1 MINISESLE
10 KIRKYTKDNE
20 DLMLCHHYLFNGI
33 YKREERGNQNCLDT
47 KADVIVMS
55 INPAE
60 TEDDWKY
67 YKNKDETPAENSNE
81 LDFHTQ
87 INDENISASAKRWER
102 KTKVFC
108 EDLFGK
114 YINETAFF
122 FWSSQDIGKKFTE
135 TFGYKWKSKE
145 CNKHFHFCKE
155 RNIELIKYHKPKI
168 IIAPGIGDAEY
179 FSSLYKMKH
188 IDTLVDESNGHRLI
202 EHFEMQDTPFVF
214 TKHWTSAFGFSKTQE
229 EIIINYLRQF
239 S

>member
-1 MINISESLE
+1 MDVSDISESIE
-10 KIRKYTKDNE
+10 KIIRYTKDNE
-20 DLMLCHHYLFNGI
+20 DLMQCHHFLFNGI
-33 YKREERGNQNCLDT
+33 YKREERKNQNRLNT

-60 TEDDWKY
+60 TK
-67 YKNKDETPAENSNE
+67 KDYEYEGPTPAQNSNVR
-81 LDFHTQ
+81 DFHE
-87 INDENISASAKRWER
+87 DLPPENISQSAKKWET

-168 IIAPGIGDAEY
+168 VIAPGIGDAEY

-229 EIIINYLRQF
+229 EIIIDYLRQF